1 MSATGISRLGPVARS
16 MLTPR
21 WTDAYPAY
29 PRASAELDTLLSFA
43 VQQGQEKQ
51 FVARLQSKNAQR
63 DEALNELR
71 VGHLLH
77 HHGFPIKQ
85 WEPPCPLGIGEYLV
99 TSPEGQDV
107 FIELKSPGW
116 EGELTEEERKAGR
129 TKLPKYLE
137 GDGGAFGNWEP
148 LRKCIDK
155 WYAHKFSS
163 TQPNLLVVADDLKP
177 LSLVD
182 TPRHVDAAL
191 YADHTRYGK
200 FGYFTSD
207 IYKNLGGVAV
217 FEAVSD
223 GREMEYR
230 FRVFENPFALPAT
243 RLPASLLKLR
253 LGRDDDWK

>member
-1 MSATGISRLGPVARS
+1 
-16 MLTPR
+16 MLPAPR
-21 WTDAYPAY
+21 WTDAYPAN
-29 PRASAELDTLLSFA
+29 PRAAAELDDILLPFA

-51 FVARLQSKNAQR
+51 FVSRLQSRNTQR

-85 WEPPCPLGIGEYLV
+85 WEPPCPLGKGEYLV

-107 FIELKSPGW
+107 FVELKSPGW
-116 EGELTEEERKAGR
+116 EGELTDEERKNGR
-129 TKLPKYLE
+129 TKLPKFRN

-148 LRKCIDK
+148 LQKCIDK

-163 TQPNLLVVADDLKP
+163 SQPNLLVVADDLKP
-177 LSLVD
+177 LSLID
-182 TPRHVDAAL
+182 TPDHVEIAL
-191 YADHTRYGK
+191 FANDTAYGK
-200 FGYFTSD
+200 LGCFTSNQ
-207 IYKNLGGVAV
+207 YENLGGVAV

-223 GREMEYR
+223 GVQVEYR

-243 RLPASLLKLR
+243 RLPPSLPKLR
-253 LGRDDDWK
+253 LGRGEDWQ